1 MKYIEISIIRLAI
14 WFLKRAVGEPCKT
27 EDTFFE
33 DSLDLRGC
41 LTCRTYRVIN
51 FLEDWIELLKI

>member
-1 MKYIEISIIRLAI
+1 MKYLEISVLKLAI
-14 WFLKRAVGEPCKT
+14 YFLKRAVGEPCEE
-27 EDTFFE
+27 EDTLFE

-51 FLEDWIELLKI
+51 FLEEWIELIKM